1 MLNRRRVGSGLL
13 AVLGG
18 ATLALSISVGRAASA
33 GPPPFS
39 NSNYANRYECNL
51 TSDDNFFTGI
61 ALLFPNGSGTYNS
74 GILWVA
80 DNQFSGFDPGLPPP
94 QNFCTYL
101 LDVAG
106 SSYSIGS
113 NGLGVE
119 VLSWTAIATDNAA
132 CPPAGPG
139 STFTMSD
146 ANALRTA
153 DTRSAGAVV
162 FTQTTSNNFADQDDP
177 GYGPCLK

>member
-51 TSDDNFFTGI
+51 SSDDNFFTGI
-61 ALLFPNGSGTYNS
+61 ALLFPNGSGTYT
-74 GILWVA
+74 GGTLWVA
-80 DNQFSGFDPGLPPP
+80 TNQFAGFNPGLPPP
-94 QNFCTYL
+94 QNFCTYS

-119 VLSWTAIATDNAA
+119 VLAWTGFASNNAA
-132 CPPAGPG
+132 CPDSPG
-139 STFTMSD
+139 TFTMSD
-146 ANALRTA
+146 TNALRTTDA
-153 DTRSAGAVV
+153 RASGAVIL
-162 FTQTTSNNFADQDDP
+162 TETTSNNFADQDDP
-177 GYGPCLK
+177 GYGPCVK

>member
-1 MLNRRRVGSGLL
+1 MSNRRWVGSGLL

-18 ATLALSISVGRAASA
+18 ATLALGISVGRASA
-33 GPPPFS
+33 APPPFS

-61 ALLFPNGSGTYNS
+61 AILDPNGSGTYKD

-80 DNQFSGFDPGLPPP
+80 GNQFSGFDPGLPPP
-94 QNFCTYL
+94 QNFCVFS

-119 VLSWTAIATDNAA
+119 VLSWTGLTSNNAA
-132 CPPAGPG
+132 CPGP
-139 STFTMSD
+139 TFTMSD
-146 ANALRTA
+146 TNALRTA
-153 DTRSAGAVV
+153 DTRASGAVV
-162 FTQTTSNNFADQDDP
+162 FAVTTSNNFADQDDP